1 MGSPRPTGPT
11 STPRISTALACA
23 TVAPSPATAACT
35 SCAACKT
42 TAPNSR
48 SCRCG
53 NPSTLSGNSPERT
66 MIKPATTRKTATSS
80 SSSSPSSS
88 TPTSVPEISLALA
101 DAREWED
108 LRQRGHLMGDEMLE
122 YLRTVRERPVWR
134 PVPAEVRKRLAGE
147 GPAPRDPTPA
157 ARVYEEF
164 KRDVLPYPTGNIHP
178 RFWGWVIGTGT
189 PLAMLAD
196 MLASGMNP
204 QVAEFDDSS
213 AVVENQVIGWLVELL
228 GLPPG
233 THGLLVSGG
242 SMANFVGL
250 AVARNARA
258 GFDVRERGLQNGAV
272 LFLNDKATTETHSS
286 VRKAVEL
293 LGLGHD
299 ALRAIPVTA
308 DYAIDLQALRGKLA
322 ADRAAGWR
330 PICIVGNAGTVNTG
344 ATDDLRALAALSRDE
359 QTWFHVDGAF
369 GALAALVPEL
379 RPLVAGLE
387 DADSVA
393 FDLHKWLYMPYE
405 VGCTLVRDQQAHRA
419 TFNVTPAYLASFDRG
434 IAAGGF
440 PFAERGVQLSRGFR
454 ALKVWMSFKTHGL
467 DTFAQLIHQNVH
479 QAHYLAG
486 LVTKHP
492 RLELLAPA
500 PLNVVCFRL
509 VVPGADDAALN
520 VLNKEILLRI
530 QESGL
535 AIPSQTMLNGKF
547 AIRVAIT
554 NHRSRREDFDL
565 LVRAVV
571 DTGTALRAR

>member
-1 MGSPRPTGPT
+1 
-11 STPRISTALACA
+11 
-23 TVAPSPATAACT
+23 
-35 SCAACKT
+35 
-42 TAPNSR
+42 
-48 SCRCG
+48 
-53 NPSTLSGNSPERT
+53 
-66 MIKPATTRKTATSS
+66 
-80 SSSSPSSS
+80 
-88 TPTSVPEISLALA
+88 
-101 DAREWED
+101 
-108 LRQRGHLMGDEMLE
+108 MLE
-122 YLRTVRERPVWR
+122 YLRTARERPVWR
-134 PVPAEVRKRLAGE
+134 PVPAEVRQRLSNGV
-147 GPAPRDPTPA
+147 PRDPSPA
-157 ARVYEEF
+157 AAVYEEF
-164 KRDVLPYPTGNIHP
+164 KRDILPYPTGNIHP

-189 PLAMLAD
+189 PVAMLAD

-204 QVAEFDDSS
+204 QVAEFDDAP
-213 AVVENQVIGWLVELL
+213 AVVENQVIGWLVDLL
-228 GLPPG
+228 GLPPE

-258 GFDVRERGLQNGAV
+258 GFDIRADGVHGGPKLTVYASS
-272 LFLNDKATTETHSS
+272 ETHSS

-299 ALRAIPVTA
+299 ALRNIPVSA
-308 DYAIDLQALRGKLA
+308 DYTIDLTALRETLA
-322 ADRAAGWR
+322 ADKAAGRR

-344 ATDDLRALAALSRDE
+344 ATDDLRALAKIARDHSV
-359 QTWFHVDGAF
+359 WFHVDGAF

-379 RPLVAGLE
+379 RPLVAGL
-387 DADSVA
+387 DNADSVA

-405 VGCTLVRDQQAHRA
+405 VGCTLVRDQKAHRA

-454 ALKVWMSFKTHGL
+454 ALKVWMSFKTHGV
-467 DTFAQLIHQNVH
+467 DAFAQLIHQNVR

-500 PLNVVCFRL
+500 PLNVVCFRF
-509 VVPGADDAALN
+509 VVPGADDTKLNALN
-520 VLNKEILLRI
+520 TEILLRI

-535 AIPSQTMLNGKF
+535 AIPSQTVLHGKF

-565 LVRAVV
+565 LVKAVV
-571 DTGTALRAR
+571 ETGSALRVG

>member
-1 MGSPRPTGPT
+1 M
-11 STPRISTALACA
+11 
-23 TVAPSPATAACT
+23 V
-35 SCAACKT
+35 
-42 TAPNSR
+42 
-48 SCRCG
+48 
-53 NPSTLSGNSPERT
+53 
-66 MIKPATTRKTATSS
+66 
-80 SSSSPSSS
+80 
-88 TPTSVPEISLALA
+88 
-101 DAREWED
+101 
-108 LRQRGHLMGDEMLE
+108 DEMLE
-122 YLRTVRERPVWR
+122 YLRTARERPVWR
-134 PVPAEVRKRLAGE
+134 PVPADVRARLS
-147 GPAPRDPTPA
+147 GPVPRQPTPVA
-157 ARVYEEF
+157 DVYEEF

-189 PLAMLAD
+189 PVAMLAD

-204 QVAEFDDSS
+204 QVAEFDDAP

-228 GLPPG
+228 GLPAG

-250 AVARNARA
+250 AVARNTRA
-258 GFDVRERGLQNGAV
+258 GFDVRERGLQNGSAAPLTV
-272 LFLNDKATTETHSS
+272 YASTETHSS

-299 ALRAIPVTA
+299 ALRSVPVTA
-308 DYAIDLQALRGKLA
+308 DYTMDLKLLRETLA
-322 ADRAAGWR
+322 ADTAAGRR

-344 ATDDLRALAALSRDE
+344 ATDDLRALGALCRDE
-359 QTWFHVDGAF
+359 KIWLHVDGAF

-387 DADSVA
+387 LADSVA
-393 FDLHKWLYMPYE
+393 FDLHKWMYLPYE
-405 VGCTLVRDQQAHRA
+405 VGCTFVRDQAAHRA
-419 TFNVTPAYLASFDRG
+419 TFSVTPAYLASFDRG

-467 DTFAQLIHQNVH
+467 NAFAQLIHQNVR

-500 PLNVVCFRL
+500 PLNVVCFRY
-509 VVPGADDAALN
+509 VVPGADDQTLN
-520 VLNKEILLRI
+520 ALNKEILLRI

-535 AIPSQTMLNGKF
+535 AIPSQTVLGGRF
-547 AIRVAIT
+547 AIRVAVT
-554 NHRSRREDFDL
+554 NHRSRRDDFDL
-565 LVRAVV
+565 LVQAVV
-571 DTGTALRAR
+571 NTGAALR

>member
-1 MGSPRPTGPT
+1 
-11 STPRISTALACA
+11 
-23 TVAPSPATAACT
+23 
-35 SCAACKT
+35 
-42 TAPNSR
+42 
-48 SCRCG
+48 
-53 NPSTLSGNSPERT
+53 
-66 MIKPATTRKTATSS
+66 
-80 SSSSPSSS
+80 
-88 TPTSVPEISLALA
+88 
-101 DAREWED
+101 
-108 LRQRGHLMGDEMLE
+108 MLE

-134 PVPAEVRKRLAGE
+134 PVPPDVRKRLSGA
-147 GPAPRDPTPA
+147 APREPTA
-157 ARVYEEF
+157 VTDVYEEF
-164 KRDVLPYPTGNIHP
+164 KRDVLPYPTGNTHP

-189 PLAMLAD
+189 PVAMLAD

-204 QVAEFDDSS
+204 QVAEFDD
-213 AVVENQVIGWLVELL
+213 APAIVENQVIGWLVELL
-228 GLPPG
+228 GLPAG

-250 AVARNARA
+250 AVARNACA
-258 GFDVRERGLQNGAV
+258 GFDVRERGLQNGDSPQLTVYAS
-272 LFLNDKATTETHSS
+272 TETHSS

-299 ALRAIPVTA
+299 ALRSIPVTT
-308 DYAIDLQALRGKLA
+308 DYAIDLNALRETLA
-322 ADRAAGWR
+322 ADKAAGRR

-344 ATDDLRALAALSRDE
+344 ATDDLRALAALSRE
-359 QTWFHVDGAF
+359 EKTWFHVDGAF

-379 RPLVAGLE
+379 RPLVSGLE
-387 DADSVA
+387 QADSVA

-405 VGCTLVRDQQAHRA
+405 VGCTLVRDQKAHRA

-440 PFAERGVQLSRGFR
+440 PFAERGIQLSRGFR

-467 DTFAQLIHQNVH
+467 NAFAQLIHQNVR
-479 QAHYLAG
+479 QAHYLAA

-500 PLNVVCFRL
+500 PLNVVCFRF

-520 VLNKEILLRI
+520 ALNQEILLRI

-535 AIPSQTMLNGKF
+535 AIPSHTLLGGKF

-554 NHRSRREDFDL
+554 NHRSRRDDL
-565 LVRAVV
+565 DMLVRAVV
-571 DTGTALRAR
+571 ETGTALR

>member
-1 MGSPRPTGPT
+1 
-11 STPRISTALACA
+11 
-23 TVAPSPATAACT
+23 
-35 SCAACKT
+35 
-42 TAPNSR
+42 
-48 SCRCG
+48 
-53 NPSTLSGNSPERT
+53 
-66 MIKPATTRKTATSS
+66 
-80 SSSSPSSS
+80 
-88 TPTSVPEISLALA
+88 
-101 DAREWED
+101 
-108 LRQRGHLMGDEMLE
+108 MLE
-122 YLRTVRERPVWR
+122 YLRTARERPVWR
-134 PVPAEVRKRLAGE
+134 PVPAEVRQRLS
-147 GPAPRDPTPA
+147 GPVPRRPTPVGD
-157 ARVYEEF
+157 VYEEF

-189 PLAMLAD
+189 PVAMLAD
-196 MLASGMNP
+196 MLASAMNP
-204 QVAEFDDSS
+204 QVAEFDDAP

-228 GLPPG
+228 GLPAG

-250 AVARNARA
+250 AVARNAHA
-258 GFDVRERGLQNGAV
+258 GFDVRERGLRDGDAPQLTVYASV
-272 LFLNDKATTETHSS
+272 ETHSS

-299 ALRAIPVTA
+299 ALRSIPVST
-308 DYAIDLQALRGKLA
+308 DYAIDLQALRAAIA
-322 ADRAAGWR
+322 ADKAAGRR
-330 PICIVGNAGTVNTG
+330 PICVVGNAGTVNTG
-344 ATDDLRALAALSRDE
+344 ATDDLRALAALCRDE
-359 QTWFHVDGAF
+359 NLWFHVDGAF

-387 DADSVA
+387 QADSVA

-467 DTFAQLIHQNVH
+467 DAFAQLIHQNVR

-500 PLNVVCFRL
+500 PLNVVCFRY
-509 VVPGADDAALN
+509 VVPGADDATLN
-520 VLNKEILLRI
+520 DLNREILLRI
-530 QESGL
+530 QESGV
-535 AIPSQTMLNGKF
+535 AIPSQTVLNGKF

-554 NHRSRREDFDL
+554 NHRSRRDDFDL
-565 LVRAVV
+565 LVRSVV
-571 DTGTALRAR
+571 ETGAALR

>member
-1 MGSPRPTGPT
+1 MNAR
-11 STPRISTALACA
+11 
-23 TVAPSPATAACT
+23 
-35 SCAACKT
+35 
-42 TAPNSR
+42 
-48 SCRCG
+48 
-53 NPSTLSGNSPERT
+53 
-66 MIKPATTRKTATSS
+66 
-80 SSSSPSSS
+80 SPSSTGS
-88 TPTSVPEISLALA
+88 KLSSSAEISLDPA
-101 DAREWED
+101 DARGWEE
-108 LRQRGHLMGDEMLE
+108 LRLLGHRMVDEMLE

-134 PVPAEVRKRLAGE
+134 AVPADVRQRLSAAPVPRE
-147 GPAPRDPTPA
+147 PA
-157 ARVYEEF
+157 AAADVYEEF

-189 PLAMLAD
+189 PFAMLAD

-204 QVAEFDDSS
+204 QVAEFDDAP

-228 GLPPG
+228 GLPAE

-250 AVARNARA
+250 AVARNACA
-258 GFDVRERGLQNGAV
+258 GFDIRESGVHAGPKLTVYASS
-272 LFLNDKATTETHSS
+272 ETHSS

-299 ALRAIPVTA
+299 ALRSIPLTA
-308 DYAIDLQALRGKLA
+308 DKSKGL
-322 ADRAAGWR
+322 R

-344 ATDDLRALAALSRDE
+344 ATDDLRALAALSRE
-359 QTWFHVDGAF
+359 QETWFHVDGAF

-379 RPLVAGLE
+379 RPLVSGLE
-387 DADSVA
+387 QADSVA

-405 VGCTLVRDQQAHRA
+405 VGCTLVRDQKAHRA

-467 DTFAQLIHQNVH
+467 NAFAQLIHQNVR

-500 PLNVVCFRL
+500 PLNVVCFRF

-520 VLNKEILLRI
+520 AVNKEILLRI

-535 AIPSQTMLNGKF
+535 AIPSQTMLNDKF

-554 NHRSRREDFDL
+554 NHRSRREDFDQ

-571 DTGTALRAR
+571 ETGTALR

>member
-1 MGSPRPTGPT
+1 
-11 STPRISTALACA
+11 
-23 TVAPSPATAACT
+23 
-35 SCAACKT
+35 
-42 TAPNSR
+42 
-48 SCRCG
+48 
-53 NPSTLSGNSPERT
+53 
-66 MIKPATTRKTATSS
+66 
-80 SSSSPSSS
+80 
-88 TPTSVPEISLALA
+88 
-101 DAREWED
+101 
-108 LRQRGHLMGDEMLE
+108 MLE

-134 PVPAEVRKRLAGE
+134 PVPAEVRKRLST
-147 GPAPRDPTPA
+147 GPAPRRPTDPA
-157 ARVYEEF
+157 DVYEEF

-189 PLAMLAD
+189 PFAMLAD

-204 QVAEFDDSS
+204 QVAEFDDAP

-228 GLPPG
+228 GLPAE

-258 GFDVRERGLQNGAV
+258 GFDIREGGLHAGPKLAV
-272 LFLNDKATTETHSS
+272 YASTETHSS

-299 ALRAIPVTA
+299 ALRSIPVTA
-308 DYAIDLQALRGKLA
+308 EYAIDLNALRATLA
-322 ADRAAGWR
+322 ADKAKGVR

-344 ATDDLRALAALSRDE
+344 ATDDLRALAAVCRAENL
-359 QTWFHVDGAF
+359 WFHVDGAF

-387 DADSVA
+387 QADSLA

-405 VGCTLVRDQQAHRA
+405 VGCTLVRDQTAHRA

-467 DTFAQLIHQNVH
+467 DAFRQLIHQNVR

-500 PLNVVCFRL
+500 PLNVVCFRF

-520 VLNKEILLRI
+520 TMNKEILLRI

-554 NHRSRREDFDL
+554 NHRSRRDDFDQ

-571 DTGTALRAR
+571 ETGSALRVG

>member
-1 MGSPRPTGPT
+1 S
-11 STPRISTALACA
+11 RI
-23 TVAPSPATAACT
+23 APS
-35 SCAACKT
+35 
-42 TAPNSR
+42 SR
-48 SCRCG
+48 SSRCG
-53 NPSTLSGNSPERT
+53 IHSTRSGALPERT
-66 MIKPATTRKTATSS
+66 MRKPTTTRKTATSS
-80 SSSSPSSS
+80 SSSRPSSTTTKS
-88 TPTSVPEISLALA
+88 SPEISLDPQGATG
-101 DAREWED
+101 WEE
-108 LRQRGHLMGDEMLE
+108 LRQLGHRMVDEMLE
-122 YLRTVRERPVWR
+122 YLRTARERPVWR
-134 PVPAEVRKRLAGE
+134 PVPADVRARLSGR
-147 GPAPRDPTPA
+147 APRQPA
-157 ARVYEEF
+157 AAADVYEEF

-189 PLAMLAD
+189 PVGMLAD

-228 GLPPG
+228 GLPAG

-242 SMANFVGL
+242 SMANLVGL

-258 GFDVRERGLQNGAV
+258 GFDVRERGLQNGAGGEGAAPRLSV
-272 LFLNDKATTETHSS
+272 YASTETHSA
-286 VRKAVEL
+286 VRKAVQL

-299 ALRAIPVTA
+299 ALRAIPVAA
-308 DYAIDLQALRGKLA
+308 DYAIDIAALREKLA
-322 ADRAAGWR
+322 ADKAAGWQ

-344 ATDDLRALAALSRDE
+344 ATDDLRGLAALSRE
-359 QTWFHVDGAF
+359 AGTWFHVDGAF
-369 GALAALVPEL
+369 GALAALVPAL
-379 RPLVAGLE
+379 RPLVSGLE
-387 DADSVA
+387 LADSVA

-405 VGCTLVRDQQAHRA
+405 VGCALVRDQKAHRA

-467 DTFAQLIHQNVH
+467 DAFSELIHQNVR

-500 PLNVVCFRL
+500 PLNVVCFQFT
-509 VVPGADDAALN
+509 VPGVSEDRLN
-520 VLNKEILLRI
+520 EINKEILLRI

-535 AIPSQTMLNGKF
+535 AIPSQTMLHGKF

-565 LVRAVV
+565 LVKAVV
-571 DTGTALRAR
+571 E

>member
-1 MGSPRPTGPT
+1 M
-11 STPRISTALACA
+11 ST
-23 TVAPSPATAACT
+23 
-35 SCAACKT
+35 T
-42 TAPNSR
+42 TR
-48 SCRCG
+48 S
-53 NPSTLSGNSPERT
+53 SPEL
-66 MIKPATTRKTATSS
+66 
-80 SSSSPSSS
+80 
-88 TPTSVPEISLALA
+88 SL
-101 DAREWED
+101 DPQSARDWEA
-108 LRQRGHLMGDEMLE
+108 LRQLGHRMVDEMLE

-134 PVPAEVRKRLAGE
+134 PVPADVRKRLSGAPPPRS
-147 GPAPRDPTPA
+147 PADPA
-157 ARVYEEF
+157 DVYEEF

-189 PLAMLAD
+189 PFAMLAD

-204 QVAEFDDSS
+204 QVAEFDDAP

-228 GLPPG
+228 GLPAE

-258 GFDVRERGLQNGAV
+258 GFDIREGGLHAGPKLTVYAS
-272 LFLNDKATTETHSS
+272 TETHSS

-299 ALRAIPVTA
+299 ALRSIPVTA
-308 DYAIDLQALRGKLA
+308 DYTIDVQALRATIA
-322 ADRAAGWR
+322 ADKAKGLR

-344 ATDDLRALAALSRDE
+344 ATDDLHALAAVSRAE
-359 QTWFHVDGAF
+359 NLWFHVDGAF

-379 RPLVAGLE
+379 RSLVAGLE
-387 DADSVA
+387 QADSLA

-454 ALKVWMSFKTHGL
+454 ALKVWMSFKAHGL
-467 DTFAQLIHQNVH
+467 DAFSQLIHQNVR

-500 PLNVVCFRL
+500 PLNVVCFRF

-520 VLNKEILLRI
+520 ALNKEILLRI
-530 QESGL
+530 QESGV
-535 AIPSQTMLNGKF
+535 AIPSQTMLTGKF

-554 NHRSRREDFDL
+554 NHRSRRDDFDQ

-571 DTGTALRAR
+571 ETGSALRVG

>member
-1 MGSPRPTGPT
+1 
-11 STPRISTALACA
+11 
-23 TVAPSPATAACT
+23 
-35 SCAACKT
+35 
-42 TAPNSR
+42 
-48 SCRCG
+48 
-53 NPSTLSGNSPERT
+53 
-66 MIKPATTRKTATSS
+66 
-80 SSSSPSSS
+80 
-88 TPTSVPEISLALA
+88 
-101 DAREWED
+101 
-108 LRQRGHLMGDEMLE
+108 MLD
-122 YLRTVRERPVWR
+122 YLRTVRDRPVWQ
-134 PVPAEVRKRLAGE
+134 PVPPEVRRRLSGA
-147 GPAPRDPTPA
+147 APRPPTPA
-157 ARVYEEF
+157 AEVYAEF

-189 PLAMLAD
+189 PVAMLAD

-204 QVAEFDDSS
+204 QVAEFDDAS

-233 THGLLVSGG
+233 AHGLLVSGG

-258 GFDVRERGLQNGAV
+258 GFDVRERGLQGGAALRLGV
-272 LFLNDKATTETHSS
+272 YASTETHSS

-299 ALRAIPVTA
+299 ALRSIPVTA
-308 DYAIDLQALRGKLA
+308 DYSIDLEAMREKLA
-322 ADRAAGWR
+322 ADKAAGWR

-344 ATDDLRALAALSRDE
+344 ATDDLRALAALSRAE
-359 QTWFHVDGAF
+359 GTWFHVDGAF

-387 DADSVA
+387 QADSVA

-419 TFNVTPAYLASFDRG
+419 TFNVTPAYLAAFDRG

-454 ALKVWMSFKTHGL
+454 ALKVWMSFKTHGV
-467 DTFAQLIHQNVH
+467 DAFAQLIHQNVR

-486 LVTKHP
+486 LVSKHP

-500 PLNVVCFRL
+500 PLNVVCFRF

-520 VLNKEILLRI
+520 ALNKEILLRI
-530 QESGL
+530 QESGV
-535 AIPSQTMLNGKF
+535 AIPSHTLLHGKF

-565 LVRAVV
+565 LVRTVAE
-571 DTGTALRAR
+571 TGSGLR

>member
-1 MGSPRPTGPT
+1 VIDHPKEVS
-11 STPRISTALACA
+11 LD
-23 TVAPSPATAACT
+23 PAD
-35 SCAACKT
+35 
-42 TAPNSR
+42 
-48 SCRCG
+48 
-53 NPSTLSGNSPERT
+53 ERG
-66 MIKPATTRKTATSS
+66 
-80 SSSSPSSS
+80 
-88 TPTSVPEISLALA
+88 
-101 DAREWED
+101 WEE
-108 LRQRGHLMGDEMLE
+108 LRLLGHQMVDEMLT
-122 YLRTVRERPVWR
+122 YLRTARERPVWR
-134 PVPAEVRKRLAGE
+134 PVPKEVRKRLS
-147 GPAPRDPTPA
+147 GPAPREPTPVA
-157 ARVYEEF
+157 EVYDEF

-189 PLAMLAD
+189 PVAMLAD

-204 QVAEFDDSS
+204 QVAEFDDAP
-213 AVVENQVIGWLVELL
+213 AVVENQVIAWLVELL
-228 GLPPG
+228 GLPAG

-258 GFDVRERGLQNGAV
+258 GFDVRARGVGGDAPPLTVYASS
-272 LFLNDKATTETHSS
+272 ETHSS

-299 ALRAIPVTA
+299 ALRSIPVSA
-308 DYAIDLQALRGKLA
+308 DYTIDLRALREAIA
-322 ADRAAGWR
+322 ADKAAGRR
-330 PICIVGNAGTVNTG
+330 PICVVGNAGTVNTG
-344 ATDDLRALAALSRDE
+344 ATDDLAALAALCRDE
-359 QTWFHVDGAF
+359 GLWFHVDGAF

-387 DADSVA
+387 LADSVA

-419 TFNVTPAYLASFDRG
+419 TFALTPAYLASFDRG

-467 DTFAQLIHQNVH
+467 NAFAQLIHQNVR

-500 PLNVVCFRL
+500 PLNVVCFRF
-509 VVPGADDAALN
+509 VVPGADDDTLNALN
-520 VLNKEILLRI
+520 TEILLRI
-530 QESGL
+530 QESGV
-535 AIPSQTMLNGKF
+535 AIPSQTVLHGRF
-547 AIRVAIT
+547 AIRVAIS

-565 LVRAVV
+565 LVRSVV
-571 DTGTALRAR
+571 EIGAELRRD

>member
-1 MGSPRPTGPT
+1 
-11 STPRISTALACA
+11 
-23 TVAPSPATAACT
+23 
-35 SCAACKT
+35 
-42 TAPNSR
+42 
-48 SCRCG
+48 
-53 NPSTLSGNSPERT
+53 
-66 MIKPATTRKTATSS
+66 
-80 SSSSPSSS
+80 
-88 TPTSVPEISLALA
+88 
-101 DAREWED
+101 
-108 LRQRGHLMGDEMLE
+108 MLD
-122 YLRTVRERPVWR
+122 YLRTVRDRPVWQ
-134 PVPAEVRKRLAGE
+134 PVPPEVRRRLS
-147 GPAPRDPTPA
+147 GPAPRPPTPA
-157 ARVYEEF
+157 AEVYAEF

-189 PLAMLAD
+189 PVAMLAD

-204 QVAEFDDSS
+204 QVAEFDDAS

-233 THGLLVSGG
+233 AHGLLVSGG

-258 GFDVRERGLQNGAV
+258 GFDVRERGLQGGAALRLGV
-272 LFLNDKATTETHSS
+272 YASTETHSS

-299 ALRAIPVTA
+299 ALRSIPVTA
-308 DYAIDLQALRGKLA
+308 DYSIDLEAMREKLA
-322 ADRAAGWR
+322 ADKAAGWR

-344 ATDDLRALAALSRDE
+344 ATDDLRALAALSRAE
-359 QTWFHVDGAF
+359 GTWFHVDGAF

-387 DADSVA
+387 QADSVA

-419 TFNVTPAYLASFDRG
+419 TFNVTPAYLAAFDRG

-454 ALKVWMSFKTHGL
+454 ALKVWMSFKTHGV
-467 DTFAQLIHQNVH
+467 DAFAQLIHQNVR

-486 LVTKHP
+486 LVSKHP

-500 PLNVVCFRL
+500 PLNVVCFRF
-509 VVPGADDAALN
+509 VVPGADDAVLN
-520 VLNKEILLRI
+520 ALNKEILLRI
-530 QESGL
+530 QESGV
-535 AIPSQTMLNGKF
+535 AIPSHTLLHGKF

-565 LVRAVV
+565 LVRTVAE
-571 DTGTALRAR
+571 TGSGLR

>member
-1 MGSPRPTGPT
+1 VSPDR
-11 STPRISTALACA
+11 
-23 TVAPSPATAACT
+23 
-35 SCAACKT
+35 
-42 TAPNSR
+42 
-48 SCRCG
+48 
-53 NPSTLSGNSPERT
+53 
-66 MIKPATTRKTATSS
+66 
-80 SSSSPSSS
+80 
-88 TPTSVPEISLALA
+88 EISL
-101 DAREWED
+101 DPESPNDWDE
-108 LRQRGHLMGDEMLE
+108 LRQLGHRMVDEMLE
-122 YLRTVRERPVWR
+122 FLRTARERPVWR
-134 PVPAEVRKRLAGE
+134 PVPAEVRERLSSA
-147 GPAPRDPTPA
+147 APRGASPA
-157 ARVYEEF
+157 ANVYEEF
-164 KRDVLPYPTGNIHP
+164 KRDILPYPTGNIHP

-204 QVAEFDDSS
+204 QVAEFDDSP

-228 GLPPG
+228 GLPQE

-242 SMANFVGL
+242 SMANLVGL

-258 GFDVRERGLQNGAV
+258 GFDIRERGLQNGHAPE
-272 LFLNDKATTETHSS
+272 LTMYASTETHSS
-286 VRKAVEL
+286 VRKAIEL

-299 ALRAIPVTA
+299 ALRSIPVTA
-308 DYAIDLQALRGKLA
+308 DYTIDLDALRHALA
-322 ADRAAGWR
+322 ADKAAGRR

-344 ATDDLRALAALSRDE
+344 ATDDLRALAKLCRDE
-359 QTWFHVDGAF
+359 DLWFHVDGAF
-369 GALAALVPEL
+369 GALAALVPDL
-379 RPLVAGLE
+379 RPLVAGLDE
-387 DADSVA
+387 ADSVA

-405 VGCTLVRDQQAHRA
+405 VGCTLVRDQKAHRA

-454 ALKVWMSFKTHGL
+454 ALKVWMSFKTHGV
-467 DTFAQLIHQNVH
+467 DAFAQLIHQNVR

-500 PLNVVCFRL
+500 PLNVICFRF
-509 VVPGADDAALN
+509 VVPGADDATLN
-520 VLNKEILLRI
+520 ALNKEILLRV

-535 AIPSQTMLNGKF
+535 AIPSQTVLNGKF

-571 DTGTALRAR
+571 EHGTALRNKV

>member
-1 MGSPRPTGPT
+1 MT
-11 STPRISTALACA
+11 SAVPKA
-23 TVAPSPATAACT
+23 
-35 SCAACKT
+35 
-42 TAPNSR
+42 NHE
-48 SCRCG
+48 
-53 NPSTLSGNSPERT
+53 LSLDP
-66 MIKPATTRKTATSS
+66 
-80 SSSSPSSS
+80 
-88 TPTSVPEISLALA
+88 A
-101 DAREWED
+101 DAHGWEE
-108 LRQRGHLMGDEMLE
+108 LRLLGHKMVDEMLE
-122 YLRTVRERPVWR
+122 YLRTARERPVWR
-134 PVPAEVRKRLAGE
+134 PVPADVRERLSGA
-147 GPAPRDPTPA
+147 APRQPTPA
-157 ARVYEEF
+157 ADVYEEF

-204 QVAEFDDSS
+204 QVAEFDDAP

-228 GLPPG
+228 GLPAG

-258 GFDVRERGLQNGAV
+258 GFDVRERGLQNGDAPQLTV
-272 LFLNDKATTETHSS
+272 YASTETHSS

-299 ALRAIPVTA
+299 ALRSIPVSA
-308 DYAIDLQALRGKLA
+308 DYTIDLKVLRETLA
-322 ADRAAGWR
+322 ADRANGRR

-344 ATDDLRALAALSRDE
+344 ATDDLRALAKLCRDE
-359 QTWFHVDGAF
+359 GLWFHVDGAF
-369 GALAALVPEL
+369 GALAALVPDL

-387 DADSVA
+387 QADSLA
-393 FDLHKWLYMPYE
+393 FDLHKWMYLPYE
-405 VGCTLVRDQQAHRA
+405 VGCTLVRDQKAHRA
-419 TFNVTPAYLASFDRG
+419 TFSLTPAYLASFDRG

-467 DTFAQLIHQNVH
+467 DMFAQLIHQNVR

-500 PLNVVCFRL
+500 PLNVVCFRY
-509 VVPGADDAALN
+509 VVPGADDATLN
-520 VLNKEILLRI
+520 EMNKEILLRI

-535 AIPSQTMLNGKF
+535 AIPSQTVLNGKF

-571 DTGTALRAR
+571 DTGAALR